1 MKAKKRKQQEVV
13 MGVRRDAFFTKI
25 EEYKKLTLEELRELY
40 NHPDKKKR
48 PGGIY
53 REALVEVV
61 RQKQLEAANAAV
73 QEATVEPT
81 TEPNVT
87 ETTTEETT
95 T

>member
-13 MGVRRDAFFTKI
+13 MGIRRDAFFAKI

-40 NHPDKKKR
+40 NHSDKKKR

-61 RQKQLEAANAAV
+61 RQKQLEAANTAV
-73 QEATVEPT
+73 QEAT
-81 TEPNVT
+81 TEPSVT